1 MKYEKVIQ
9 YVKTNRF
16 DDFIKELDKT
26 YDIYVLVN
34 NKRKS
39 SEYRN
44 GVDITYPIFKEP
56 KPVLLDP
63 ILLEKLINRNI
74 FLEDNN
80 EYLSNKLNKISDLI
94 NP

>member
-16 DDFIKELDKT
+16 DDFIKEIDKT
-26 YDIYVLVN
+26 HDIYVLVN

-39 SEYRN
+39 SEYKN
-44 GVDITYPIFKEP
+44 GIDFNYPIFKEP
-56 KPVLLDP
+56 KPVLIDP
-63 ILLEKLINRNI
+63 ILFEKL
-74 FLEDNN
+74 LERLDFFEEENK
-80 EYLSNKLNKISDLI
+80 YLTEKLNKISDLI